1 MDKVLEASLRTIE
14 ALEYQIASHRLRIA
28 RQHARI
34 EGLEKENQ
42 LVAVE
47 HARTVLKRMEYFLS
61 QAERDL
67 REAEERLACTG
78 SEDTE
83 LGVLMGPEG
92 GHGATEVYARVQ
104 A

>member
-47 HARTVLKRMEYFLS
+47 HARTVLKRMNTSSRKLKGTS
-61 QAERDL
+61 VKQP
-67 REAEERLACTG
+67 G

-83 LGVLMGPEG
+83 LGVLTDRRLVMESGSSIEISSSRP
-92 GHGATEVYARVQ
+92 
-104 A
+104 